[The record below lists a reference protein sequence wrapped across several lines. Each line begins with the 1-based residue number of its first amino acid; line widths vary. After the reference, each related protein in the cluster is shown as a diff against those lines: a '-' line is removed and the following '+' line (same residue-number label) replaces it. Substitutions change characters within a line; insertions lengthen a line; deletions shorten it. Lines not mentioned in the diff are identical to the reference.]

1 MSILKGI
8 CLVTLALG
16 ISCGTPGG
24 PVGPVIELQ
33 LGNDGLVYRKGD
45 SFPYTGQHVMRDAQ
59 GNIQFVSNY
68 EKGVRHGVMAVFYPD
83 GSRRAECGV
92 QQWPA
97 GQRHHLE
104 SDGTEGSRAVDGSGT
119 LIMYHPDGSKA
130 RESVYLN
137 GVRQS
142 RTNFPPAGGSTNAQK
157 NRPAR
162 TGRWVIQWL
171 FSTAPSSSFYRR
183 PCSCG
188 RAPWCVHAG
197 AGSSRAGQASS

>member
-83 GSRRAECGV
+83 GSRCANAEFNNGRLV
-92 QQWPA
+92 SGITWRP
-97 GQRHHLE
+97 
-104 SDGTEGSRAVDGSGT
+104 DGTEGSRAVDGSGT

-142 RTNFPPAGGSTNAQK
+142 RTNFPPAGGSN
-157 NRPAR
+157 
-162 TGRWVIQWL
+162 
-171 FSTAPSSSFYRR
+171 
-183 PCSCG
+183 
-188 RAPWCVHAG
+188 
-197 AGSSRAGQASS
+197 